1 MFTQK
6 YASFIVM
13 GIALGYSDESIIKY
27 LRRRYEPGYIKTF
40 KVPGEPF
47 YSTGYISTEAEDR
60 CEEETIRL
68 INSRRLVSTPFP
80 KLNDQEILGDN
91 LKALRKHEVVLK
103 RYPVIISKLDGI
115 NLIT

>member
-6 YASFIVM
+6 YASLLVM

-47 YSTGYISTEAEDR
+47 
-60 CEEETIRL
+60 
-68 INSRRLVSTPFP
+68 
-80 KLNDQEILGDN
+80 
-91 LKALRKHEVVLK
+91 
-103 RYPVIISKLDGI
+103 
-115 NLIT
+115 